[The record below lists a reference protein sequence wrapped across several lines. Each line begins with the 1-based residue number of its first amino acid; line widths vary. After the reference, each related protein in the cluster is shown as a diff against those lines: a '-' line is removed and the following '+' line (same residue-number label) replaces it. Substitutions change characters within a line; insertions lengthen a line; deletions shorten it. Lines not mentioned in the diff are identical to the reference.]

1 MLNMKVQILKEK
13 NLKSQKNIFSVLKI
27 NTSVGYGGI
36 SSNVIIKWV
45 LEEIFG
51 ILIYVLDL
59 SINQDVLTES
69 MKITYITPIF
79 KSSHELLLTNYR
91 PISVLPCF

>member
-1 MLNMKVQILKEK
+1 MLSMKVQILKEK
-13 NLKSQKNIFSVLKI
+13 NLESQKNIFSLLKI
-27 NTSVGYGGI
+27 KMSVGYGGI
-36 SSNVIIKWV
+36 SSNVIIKCV

-59 SINQDVLTES
+59 SINQDGLTES

-79 KSSHELLLTNYR
+79 ESSHELLLTNYT
-91 PISVLPCF
+91 PISVLPFF